1 MNTALGVVQTFI
13 AAIEAKDIDAAVA
26 LLSQTCEYD
35 NVPMGKVVGPDAVRA
50 TLGPF
55 VAQCTT
61 VEWVVFRE
69 SATNSTVFNERLDRF
84 HMPHG
89 WVEIPVI
96 GVWEVVDGLITLW
109 RDYFDLAT
117 FRSQLTPAG
126 SPPPEGVG
134 TPGEHRSAAAKR
146 SPNVTVAPIAGVTS

>member
-1 MNTALGVVQTFI
+1 MNAALDVVHRFI
-13 AAIEAKDIDAAVA
+13 SAIEAKDIDGAVA
-26 LLSQTCEYD
+26 LLADTCEYD

-50 TLGPF
+50 ALGPF

-61 VEWVVFRE
+61 VEWVVWRE
-69 SATNSTVFNERLDRF
+69 SATNVTVFNERLDRF

-117 FRSQLTPAG
+117 FRSQMVPAAPTAG
-126 SPPPEGVG
+126 G
-134 TPGEHRSAAAKR
+134 TS
-146 SPNVTVAPIAGVTS
+146 

>member
-1 MNTALGVVQTFI
+1 MNAALDVVHRFI
-13 AAIEAKDIDAAVA
+13 SAIEAKDMDGAVA
-26 LLSQTCEYD
+26 LLADTCEYD

-61 VEWVVFRE
+61 VEWVVWRE
-69 SATNSTVFNERLDRF
+69 SATNVTVFNERLDRF

-117 FRSQLTPAG
+117 FRSQMVPAAPTAG
-126 SPPPEGVG
+126 G
-134 TPGEHRSAAAKR
+134 TS
-146 SPNVTVAPIAGVTS
+146 

>member
-1 MNTALGVVQTFI
+1 MKDALDVVHTFI

-26 LLSQTCEYD
+26 LLSDTCEYD
-35 NVPMGKVVGPDAVRA
+35 NVPMGKVVGVDAVRA

-55 VAQCTT
+55 VAQCAT
-61 VEWVVFRE
+61 VEWVILRE
-69 SATNSTVFNERLDRF
+69 SATNTSVFNERLDRF

-89 WVEIPVI
+89 WVEIPVV

-117 FRSQLTPAG
+117 FRSQM
-126 SPPPEGVG
+126 
-134 TPGEHRSAAAKR
+134 
-146 SPNVTVAPIAGVTS
+146 VTVAATAGVTS

>member
-1 MNTALGVVQTFI
+1 MNAALDVVHRFI
-13 AAIEAKDIDAAVA
+13 SAIEAKDIDGAVA
-26 LLSQTCEYD
+26 LLADTCEYD

-61 VEWVVFRE
+61 VEWVVWRE
-69 SATNSTVFNERLDRF
+69 SATNVTVFNERLDRF

-117 FRSQLTPAG
+117 FRSQMVPAAPTAG
-126 SPPPEGVG
+126 G
-134 TPGEHRSAAAKR
+134 TS
-146 SPNVTVAPIAGVTS
+146 

>member
-1 MNTALGVVQTFI
+1 MNAALDIVHTFI
-13 AAIEAKDIDAAVA
+13 GAIEAKDIDSAVA
-26 LLSQTCEYD
+26 LLSETCEYD
-35 NVPMGKVVGPDAVRA
+35 NVPMGKVVGRDAVVA

-55 VAQCTT
+55 IAQCTT

-69 SATNSTVFNERLDRF
+69 SATNTTVFNERLDRF

-96 GVWEVVDGLITLW
+96 GVWEVADGLITLW

-117 FRSQLTPAG
+117 FRSQMAPVEST
-126 SPPPEGVG
+126 VG
-134 TPGEHRSAAAKR
+134 GPS
-146 SPNVTVAPIAGVTS
+146 